1 MIAKRVTA
9 ITSLLLTLAAS
20 CHHGA
25 FANTPVGTQGAVG
38 LVVQNQNFYDM
49 DLYVV
54 SEGVATRVGDVP
66 GKLNHVRPLRAL
78 RPSFALARRGRL
90 FLSTRAISRELERR
104 ARPNDHVHHCTS
116 SASELSF
123 DSLGGSRC
131 GSPPPVHG
139 RSENQKGT
147 STT

>member
-9 ITSLLLTLAAS
+9 ITSLLLTLAAG

-54 SEGVATRVGDVP
+54 SEGVATRVGDDTKHHLAVA
-66 GKLNHVRPLRAL
+66 PLVSLLQRVL
-78 RPSFALARRGRL
+78 RLRIVIPRTRVHQSHARK
-90 FLSTRAISRELERR
+90 RR
-104 ARPNDHVHHCTS
+104 HEHLCPRYAE
-116 SASELSF
+116 A
-123 DSLGGSRC
+123 
-131 GSPPPVHG
+131 
-139 RSENQKGT
+139 
-147 STT
+147 